1 MLYCCACVHPS
12 QPAIITEHLD
22 SRGAI
27 FMSKQP
33 LIPEFG
39 KKVKLKNFD
48 PDYTSPYA
56 TEDDAQEQLEKDLD
70 DLSKLQNV
78 LYAEAKRSVLI
89 VLQGIDTGGK
99 DGTIKHVF
107 RGLNPQGVKVVSF
120 KQPTV
125 DELAHDYLW
134 RIHKVTPPNGYIGV
148 FNRSHYEDV
157 LIVRVHELVPEK
169 VWKQRYAQIN
179 DFEEMLTD
187 NGMTILKFF
196 LYISKD
202 EQKRRLEARL
212 EKPHKEWKFS
222 KDDLKER
229 ELWDD
234 YMDAYEDM
242 LSKCNTEVAPWH
254 VIPGN
259 QKWYRNII
267 ITRTIV

>member
-107 RGLNPQGVKVVSF
+107 RGVNAQGVDVTAFKV
-120 KQPTV
+120 PTEE
-125 DELAHDYLW
+125 ELGHDFLW
-134 RIHKVTPPNGYIGV
+134 RIHQRTPKQGHIGV

-157 LIVRVHELVPEK
+157 LVVRVHDLVPKK
-169 VWKQRYAQIN
+169 VWKGRYAHIN
-179 DFEEMLTD
+179 NFEKLLT
-187 NGMTILKFF
+187 
-196 LYISKD
+196 
-202 EQKRRLEARL
+202 EE
-212 EKPHKEWKFS
+212 
-222 KDDLKER
+222 
-229 ELWDD
+229 
-234 YMDAYEDM
+234 
-242 LSKCNTEVAPWH
+242 NTV
-254 VIPGN
+254 VL
-259 QKWYRNII
+259 
-267 ITRTIV
+267 